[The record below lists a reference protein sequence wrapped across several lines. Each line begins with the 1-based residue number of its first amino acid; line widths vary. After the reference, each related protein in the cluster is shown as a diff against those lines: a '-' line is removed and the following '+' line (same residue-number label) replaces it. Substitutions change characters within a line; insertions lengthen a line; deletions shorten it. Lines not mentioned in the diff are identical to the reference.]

1 MKPVPHGEPYARKLH
16 VRFDAGA
23 GVPDNKGRP
32 ALLYTLIGPVSD
44 FGGRREMSEV
54 NYRRNG
60 QKYSSSGHCWGLS
73 PKVGKVKVEDPNT
86 PKPKSSRERRA
97 LKKGK

>member
-1 MKPVPHGEPYARKLH
+1 MNISPKVGGSVPSIPLA
-16 VRFDAGA
+16 F
-23 GVPDNKGRP
+23 P
-32 ALLYTLIGPVSD
+32 
-44 FGGRREMSEV
+44 MSEV

-73 PKVGKVKVEDPNT
+73 PKVGKVKAEDPNV

-97 LKKGK
+97 MKKGK

>member
-1 MKPVPHGEPYARKLH
+1 MNISPKVVGSVPSIPLA
-16 VRFDAGA
+16 F
-23 GVPDNKGRP
+23 P
-32 ALLYTLIGPVSD
+32 
-44 FGGRREMSEV
+44 MSEV

-73 PKVGKVKVEDPNT
+73 SKVGKVKAEDPNV

-97 LKKGK
+97 MKKGK

>member
-1 MKPVPHGEPYARKLH
+1 
-16 VRFDAGA
+16 
-23 GVPDNKGRP
+23 
-32 ALLYTLIGPVSD
+32 
-44 FGGRREMSEV
+44 MSEV

-73 PKVGKVKVEDPNT
+73 PKIGNPPSHKAAEGRVDA

>member
-1 MKPVPHGEPYARKLH
+1 
-16 VRFDAGA
+16 
-23 GVPDNKGRP
+23 
-32 ALLYTLIGPVSD
+32 
-44 FGGRREMSEV
+44 MSEV

-73 PKVGKVKVEDPNT
+73 PKVGKVKVEDPNA

-97 LKKGK
+97 MKKGKYRRNGQKYSSSVGR

>member
-1 MKPVPHGEPYARKLH
+1 
-16 VRFDAGA
+16 
-23 GVPDNKGRP
+23 
-32 ALLYTLIGPVSD
+32 
-44 FGGRREMSEV
+44 MSEV

-73 PKVGKVKVEDPNT
+73 PKVGKVKVEDPNA

-97 LKKGK
+97 MKKGE

>member
-1 MKPVPHGEPYARKLH
+1 
-16 VRFDAGA
+16 
-23 GVPDNKGRP
+23 
-32 ALLYTLIGPVSD
+32 
-44 FGGRREMSEV
+44 MSEV

-60 QKYSSSGHCWGLS
+60 QKYSSSGHCWGLA
-73 PKVGKVKVEDPNT
+73 PKIGKVKEVDKG